1 MIRFRYF
8 VYCILKL
15 FPSPDVSMLGD
26 DGSDDEVSMSSTQ
39 ECTSTS
45 QSQNQGVSATGEL
58 ERNSYLSCISHSTWQ
73 KFAHQQLHLLPL
85 SHPPLSPATLSGD
98 LSDAEAAQSVK
109 HNPSFKTEHC
119 VSTA

>member
-15 FPSPDVSMLGD
+15 FPSPDVGMLGD

-39 ECTSTS
+39 KCTSTS

-73 KFAHQQLHLLPL
+73 KFEQTD
-85 SHPPLSPATLSGD
+85 STVVRI
-98 LSDAEAAQSVK
+98 AEQ
-109 HNPSFKTEHC
+109 
-119 VSTA
+119 